1 MAGTDGKVER
11 GATHVGSCIDIGSLF
26 NKEWYDLVLVTRDSL
41 VERSVAKNS
50 SPVVES
56 VSRSV
61 SKRIIYKFLQKRR
74 KKRRKIARSV
84 VINMVD

>member
-1 MAGTDGKVER
+1 MASTDGKVER
-11 GATHVGSCIDIGSLF
+11 GATHVGPCIDIGSLF

-56 VSRSV
+56 VL
-61 SKRIIYKFLQKRR
+61 KELWLKCIYNVLQKRR
-74 KKRRKIARSV
+74 KTEK
-84 VINMVD
+84 NC

>member
-11 GATHVGSCIDIGSLF
+11 GATHDGSCIDIGSLF

-56 VSRSV
+56 VLKELWLKCTYNV
-61 SKRIIYKFLQKRR
+61 LQKRR
-74 KKRRKIARSV
+74 KTEK
-84 VINMVD
+84 NC

>member
-26 NKEWYDLVLVTRDSL
+26 NKEWYDLVLVTRDSF

-56 VSRSV
+56 VLKELWL
-61 SKRIIYKFLQKRR
+61 KRIYKFLQKRR
-74 KKRRKIARSV
+74 KTEK
-84 VINMVD
+84 NC